1 MTSFAEHPALRRAW
15 HGVVRSE
22 DVTDRPV
29 AVRLCGVDLVVWR
42 SGDGDG
48 DGGVAAAPDRCP
60 HREAP
65 LSNGAIVDGLLECPY
80 HGWSFDGGGHCAL
93 IPSSGQGAPV
103 PSKAHLQCVQVQ
115 ERYGLVWIA
124 LEEPAA
130 PLPDIAFDRD
140 PAYRRIVEPMQ
151 EWHCAATRMVDN
163 FCDVAHFPW
172 VHTGTFGAASER
184 VVAPVTLEQI
194 GDFFGWR
201 YEVQAANDGA
211 GAVAS
216 GQSRPTVERSMTTGF
231 ALPLLVRSTIS
242 YPATGLDHILLLVST
257 PIDDERSLFTFIVW
271 RNDDHS
277 VPIDDVIAF
286 DRAIGAEDKRMLE
299 TVRGTLRLDAVGLLN
314 TQADR
319 ASVEWRRRL
328 RLLMEAADAG

>member
-1 MTSFAEHPALRRAW
+1 MTSFAQHPALRRAW

-22 DVTDRPV
+22 DVRDRPV
-29 AVRLCGVDLVVWR
+29 AVRVCGESLVVWR
-42 SGDGDG
+42 AGSGEI
-48 DGGVAAAPDRCP
+48 AAAPDRCP

-65 LSNGAIVDGLLECPY
+65 LSDGLIVDGLLECPY
-80 HGWSFDGGGHCAL
+80 HGWSFDGGGRCAL
-93 IPSSGQGAPV
+93 IPSSGPGAPV
-103 PSKAHLQCVQVQ
+103 PSKAHLRCVQVQ
-115 ERYGLVWIA
+115 ERYGLVWVA

-130 PLPDIAFDRD
+130 ELPDIEVDRD
-140 PAYRRIVEPMQ
+140 PTYRRIVEPMQ
-151 EWHCAATRMVDN
+151 AWHCAATRMVDN
-163 FCDVAHFPW
+163 FLDVAHFPW
-172 VHTGTFGAASER
+172 VHVGTFGAASER
-184 VVAPVTLEQI
+184 LVAPVTMEQI

-216 GQSRPTVERSMTTGF
+216 GQTTATVERAMTTGF
-231 ALPLLVRSTIS
+231 SLPLLVRSTIS
-242 YPATGLDHILLLVST
+242 YPVIGLDHILLLVST
-257 PIDDERSLFTFIVW
+257 PIDDEHSLFTFIVW

-277 VPIDDVIAF
+277 VPVDEVIAF

-299 TVRGTLRLDAVGLLN
+299 TVRGTLRLDAVGLVN

-328 RLLMEAADAG
+328 RMSMESS